1 MANTRVQIIADI
13 EAYIGNNSANF
24 GNWYVGIAAD
34 PRDRLFNDH
43 DVSEKGDA
51 WIFREATSSAVAR
64 EVEDYFIDVKG
75 TQGGAGGGDY
85 RSRSVYAYKIKPHT
99 RE

>member
-1 MANTRVQIIADI
+1 VAKTRDQIIADI
-13 EAYIGNNSANF
+13 ESHINNNGADF
-24 GNWYVGIAAD
+24 GQWYVGIASS

-43 DVSEKGDA
+43 NVRENGDA

-64 EVEDYFIDVKG
+64 EVENYFINVKG

-85 RSRSVYAYKIKPHT
+85 GSRSVYAYKIKSHT

>member
-24 GNWYVGIAAD
+24 GNRYVGIAAD

-75 TQGGAGGGDY
+75 TLGGAGGGNY